1 MEVITKYPIIV
12 TNSAAQSDSV
22 YERTYSAA
30 NGGDV
35 LPTGTMDVV
44 TKYPIVR
51 TNSEAQTMDEYDRTY
66 SAVFGFLSSPA
77 GRLRRKKRRDARQ
90 NKRAE
95 NKRTGNTFG
104 NKVKN
109 FAQSDLGKG
118 LLGKAIGG
126 GGDGM
131 GAPVDMGAIPP
142 IEEPPKGMST
152 GMKIGLIVGGVAILG
167 LAAYFLLRKKGGS
180 AVASVPASAPKLT
193 A

>member
-12 TNSAAQSDSV
+12 TNSSEQSDDV
-22 YERTYSAA
+22 YHRTYSAA
-30 NGGDV
+30 DGGDV
-35 LPTGTMDVV
+35 LPTGTMDVL

-51 TNSEAQTMDEYDRTY
+51 TNSEAQTLDEYERTY
-66 SAVFGFLSSPA
+66 SAAFGDFLSSPA
-77 GRLRRKKRRDARQ
+77 GRLRRKKRREARQ

-104 NKVKN
+104 NKIGK

-118 LLGKAIGG
+118 LLGKVVGG

-131 GAPVDMGAIPP
+131 GAPVDMGMP
-142 IEEPPKGMST
+142 IEPPPTGMST
-152 GMKIGLIVGGVAILG
+152 GMKIGLIVGGLAVLG
-167 LAAYFLLRKKGGS
+167 LGAYFLLRKKGGS
-180 AVASVPASAPKLT
+180 AKPSATAPKVT